1 MAKPVDKEAS
11 TSWSA
16 PGVEI
21 PVSKRLLSAE
31 RQLALVDRVIGLE
44 ARVAELGA
52 VTTLTPT
59 EQLRAEQQLSR
70 LRDSPAWRIGR
81 AATLPARAARR
92 VAGRVI
98 GR

>member
-1 MAKPVDKEAS
+1 VAEKNKK
-11 TSWSA
+11 SWSA

-21 PVSKRLLSAE
+21 PVSKRLLTAE
-31 RQLALVDRVIGLE
+31 RQLALVDRIIGLE
-44 ARVAELGA
+44 AQVAELGA

-81 AATLPARAARR
+81 AATLPVRAARR